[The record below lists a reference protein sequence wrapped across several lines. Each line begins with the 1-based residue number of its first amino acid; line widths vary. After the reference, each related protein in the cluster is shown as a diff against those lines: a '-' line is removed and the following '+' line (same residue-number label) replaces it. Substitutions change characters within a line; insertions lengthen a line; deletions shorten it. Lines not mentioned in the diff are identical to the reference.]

1 MPEVTEVLMIDQ
13 CAEATLR
20 ARTHT
25 ERYTPPSE
33 KQPLSMAEAYAVQDR
48 VRDALLSRG
57 ERLAGWKAGF
67 TGKAA
72 QDMFQCPEPVSAFL
86 LGSGVYADRAEVP
99 LSRFVQVVVEA
110 EVALVLRR
118 DLAGPGV
125 TAPMALS
132 AIEGATPALE
142 LVDFRYSGKPSGIDV
157 VADGVYANAIVLG
170 GALTDVSH
178 LDLALEGLVYEH
190 NGAVV
195 ATNTAAEV
203 LGNPINSL
211 VWIANHLGARGFGLS
226 AGQVVMT
233 GSVSTLVHPKAGDT
247 VRATYTRLGSV
258 SARFV

>member
-1 MPEVTEVLMIDQ
+1 MIDR
-13 CAEATLR
+13 CVEATVR
-20 ARTHT
+20 ARTRR
-25 ERYTPPSE
+25 ERYAPPSQE
-33 KQPLSMAEAYAVQDR
+33 RPLSMDEAYAVQER
-48 VRDALLSRG
+48 VREALVARG
-57 ERLAGWKAGF
+57 ERVIGWKAGF
-67 TGKAA
+67 TGRAA
-72 QDMFQCPEPVSAFL
+72 QEMFQCPEPVSAFL

-99 LSRFVQVVVEA
+99 LDRFVQPVVEA
-110 EVALVLRR
+110 EVALVLKR

-125 TAPMALS
+125 TAPMALQ

-142 LVDFRYSGKPSGIDV
+142 LVDLRHSGKPSGVDI

-170 GALTDVSH
+170 SALTPVIN

-190 NGAVV
+190 NGAIV

-203 LGNPINSL
+203 LGSPVNAL
-211 VWIANHLGARGFGLS
+211 TWIANHLGARGLALT

-233 GSVSTLVHPKAGDT
+233 GSVSKLVHPGPGDS